1 MVPNLKNSY
10 DMTNDIQARNDYRE
24 KKQQRLE
31 EIKNER
37 KEAGVGQQIFE
48 KEMFNQLQAIT
59 NAGVWTFDTQ
69 AMTFYVSAGIY
80 RVYGLPQD
88 QPVKYEDF
96 LFNYV
101 VPEDTWVVEKVRQ
114 GVMASKQ
121 QVTCDFRI
129 IRQNDR
135 KIRWV
140 HTSIF
145 PILDDKGNIIAMTGV
160 TMDTTDHK
168 KKEFEKSLEELN
180 SMGEMLNLLGHHW
193 KQPLQIITLKAANL
207 AVSHELKEE
216 VDSSLLDA
224 LNDIQESARDLSNT
238 IQDYRKIFIT
248 APEEKNRIFDFQQQ
262 IQKQFMDHQEIMD
275 REEIKYYIQSPHDL
289 DEFSTPHTRSIQ
301 RIFTELLDN
310 AIEAIQ
316 RNAKRNKQREEKIIF
331 RVEDYKLGKK
341 IEISDTGGGIADGDF
356 WTVFKPFY
364 STKQDR
370 NNTGLGLFI
379 SKMLTNLHLQ
389 GTLELSN
396 NDIGGV
402 TLRIYIPQ
410 IVELHS

>member
-1 MVPNLKNSY
+1 
-10 DMTNDIQARNDYRE
+10 MTNDIQARDDYRE

-48 KEMFNQLQAIT
+48 KEMFNQLQAMT

-275 REEIKYYIQSPHDL
+275 QEEIKYYIQAPHDL
-289 DEFSTPHTRSIQ
+289 DDFSTPHTRSIQ
-301 RIFTELLDN
+301 RIFAELLDN

-341 IEISDTGGGIADGDF
+341 IEISDTGGGITDGDF

-410 IVELHS
+410 IIELHS

>member
-1 MVPNLKNSY
+1 MVLNLKNSY
-10 DMTNDIQARNDYRE
+10 DMTNDIQARDDYRE

-275 REEIKYYIQSPHDL
+275 QVGIKYYIQAPHDL
-289 DEFSTPHTRSIQ
+289 DDFSTPHTRSIQ
-301 RIFTELLDN
+301 RIFAELLDN

>member
-10 DMTNDIQARNDYRE
+10 DMTNDIQARDDYRE

-114 GVMASKQ
+114 GVMDSKQ

-275 REEIKYYIQSPHDL
+275 REEIKYYIQAPHDL

>member
-1 MVPNLKNSY
+1 MVLNLKNSY
-10 DMTNDIQARNDYRE
+10 DMTNDIQARDDYRE

-48 KEMFNQLQAIT
+48 KEMFNQLQAMT

-262 IQKQFMDHQEIMD
+262 IQKQFMDQQEIMD
-275 REEIKYYIQSPHDL
+275 QEEIKYYIQAPHDL
-289 DEFSTPHTRSIQ
+289 DDFSTPHTRSIQ
-301 RIFTELLDN
+301 RIFAELLDN

>member
-48 KEMFNQLQAIT
+48 KEMFNQLQAMT

-238 IQDYRKIFIT
+238 IQDYRKIFIS

-275 REEIKYYIQSPHDL
+275 REEIKYYIQAPHDL
-289 DEFSTPHTRSIQ
+289 DDFSTPHTRSIQ
-301 RIFTELLDN
+301 RIFAELLDN

>member
-10 DMTNDIQARNDYRE
+10 DMTNDIQARDDYRE

-48 KEMFNQLQAIT
+48 KEMFNQLQAMT

-275 REEIKYYIQSPHDL
+275 QEEIKYYIQAPHDL
-289 DEFSTPHTRSIQ
+289 DDFSTPHTRSIQ
-301 RIFTELLDN
+301 RIFAELLDN

>member
-1 MVPNLKNSY
+1 M
-10 DMTNDIQARNDYRE
+10 
-24 KKQQRLE
+24 
-31 EIKNER
+31 
-37 KEAGVGQQIFE
+37 
-48 KEMFNQLQAIT
+48 
-59 NAGVWTFDTQ
+59 
-69 AMTFYVSAGIY
+69 
-80 RVYGLPQD
+80 
-88 QPVKYEDF
+88 
-96 LFNYV
+96 
-101 VPEDTWVVEKVRQ
+101 PEDTWVVEKVRQ

-248 APEEKNRIFDFQQQ
+248 APEEKN
-262 IQKQFMDHQEIMD
+262 
-275 REEIKYYIQSPHDL
+275 
-289 DEFSTPHTRSIQ
+289 
-301 RIFTELLDN
+301 
-310 AIEAIQ
+310 
-316 RNAKRNKQREEKIIF
+316 
-331 RVEDYKLGKK
+331 
-341 IEISDTGGGIADGDF
+341 
-356 WTVFKPFY
+356 
-364 STKQDR
+364 
-370 NNTGLGLFI
+370 
-379 SKMLTNLHLQ
+379 
-389 GTLELSN
+389 LSL
-396 NDIGGV
+396 IH
-402 TLRIYIPQ
+402 I
-410 IVELHS
+410 

>member
-145 PILDDKGNIIAMTGV
+145 PILDDKGDIIAMTGV

-275 REEIKYYIQSPHDL
+275 REEIKYYIQAPHDL
-289 DEFSTPHTRSIQ
+289 DDFSTPHTRSIQ

>member
-1 MVPNLKNSY
+1 
-10 DMTNDIQARNDYRE
+10 MTTDVQARDDYRE

-48 KEMFNQLQAIT
+48 KEMFNQLQAMT

-145 PILDDKGNIIAMTGV
+145 PILDDEGNIIAMTGV

-275 REEIKYYIQSPHDL
+275 REEIKYYIQAPHDL

-402 TLRIYIPQ
+402 TLTIYIPQ

>member
-1 MVPNLKNSY
+1 
-10 DMTNDIQARNDYRE
+10 MTNDIQARDDYRE

-275 REEIKYYIQSPHDL
+275 QEEIKYYIQAPHDL
-289 DEFSTPHTRSIQ
+289 DDFSTPHTRSIQ
-301 RIFTELLDN
+301 RIFAELLDN

>member
-1 MVPNLKNSY
+1 MVLNLKNSY
-10 DMTNDIQARNDYRE
+10 DMTNDIQARDDYRE

-48 KEMFNQLQAIT
+48 KEMFNQLQAMT

-275 REEIKYYIQSPHDL
+275 REEIKYYIQAPHDL
-289 DEFSTPHTRSIQ
+289 DDFSTPHTRSIQ

>member
-1 MVPNLKNSY
+1 
-10 DMTNDIQARNDYRE
+10 MTNDIQARDDYCE

-48 KEMFNQLQAIT
+48 KEMFNQLQAMT

-101 VPEDTWVVEKVRQ
+101 VPEDTWVVEKIRQ
-114 GVMASKQ
+114 DVMSNKQ

-275 REEIKYYIQSPHDL
+275 QEEIKYYIQAPHDL
-289 DEFSTPHTRSIQ
+289 DDFSTPHTRSIQ

>member
-10 DMTNDIQARNDYRE
+10 DMTNDIQARDDYRE

-48 KEMFNQLQAIT
+48 KEMFNQLQAMT

-135 KIRWV
+135 EIRWV

-275 REEIKYYIQSPHDL
+275 QEEIKYYIQTPHDL
-289 DEFSTPHTRSIQ
+289 DDFSTPHTRSIQ

>member
-275 REEIKYYIQSPHDL
+275 REEIKYYIQAPHDL
-289 DEFSTPHTRSIQ
+289 DDFSTPHTRSIQ

>member
-10 DMTNDIQARNDYRE
+10 DMTNDIQARDDYRE

-69 AMTFYVSAGIY
+69 SMTFYVSAGIY

-275 REEIKYYIQSPHDL
+275 REEIKYYIQAPHDL
-289 DEFSTPHTRSIQ
+289 DDFSTPHTRSIQ
-301 RIFTELLDN
+301 RIFAELLDN

>member
-1 MVPNLKNSY
+1 
-10 DMTNDIQARNDYRE
+10 MTTDVQARDDYRE

-48 KEMFNQLQAIT
+48 KEMFNQLQAMT

-80 RVYGLPQD
+80 RVYGVPQD

-262 IQKQFMDHQEIMD
+262 IQKQFMDHQELMD
-275 REEIKYYIQSPHDL
+275 QEEIKYYIQAPHDL
-289 DEFSTPHTRSIQ
+289 DDFSTPHTRSIQ
-301 RIFTELLDN
+301 RIFAELLDN

>member
-10 DMTNDIQARNDYRE
+10 DMTNDIQARDDYRE

-48 KEMFNQLQAIT
+48 KEMFNQLQAMT

-114 GVMASKQ
+114 GVMATKQ

-275 REEIKYYIQSPHDL
+275 REEIKYYIQAPHDL
-289 DEFSTPHTRSIQ
+289 DDFSTPHTRSIQ
-301 RIFTELLDN
+301 RIFAELLDN

>member
-10 DMTNDIQARNDYRE
+10 DMTNDIQARDDYRE

-48 KEMFNQLQAIT
+48 KEMFNQLQAMT

-129 IRQNDR
+129 VRQNDR

-275 REEIKYYIQSPHDL
+275 QEEIKYYIQAPHDL
-289 DEFSTPHTRSIQ
+289 DDFSTPHTRSIQ
-301 RIFTELLDN
+301 RIFAELLDN

>member
-1 MVPNLKNSY
+1 MVLNLKNSY
-10 DMTNDIQARNDYRE
+10 DMTNDIQARDDYRE

-48 KEMFNQLQAIT
+48 KEMFNQLQAMT

-145 PILDDKGNIIAMTGV
+145 PILDDEGNIIAMTGV

-275 REEIKYYIQSPHDL
+275 REEIKYYIQAPHDL
-289 DEFSTPHTRSIQ
+289 DDFSTPHTRSIQ

>member
-48 KEMFNQLQAIT
+48 KEMFNQLQAMT

-275 REEIKYYIQSPHDL
+275 REEIKYYIQAPHDL
-289 DEFSTPHTRSIQ
+289 DDFSTPHTRSIQ

-402 TLRIYIPQ
+402 TLTIYIPQ

>member
-10 DMTNDIQARNDYRE
+10 DMTNDIQARDDYRE

-48 KEMFNQLQAIT
+48 KEMFNQLQAMT

-80 RVYGLPQD
+80 RVYGVPQD

-275 REEIKYYIQSPHDL
+275 QEEIKYYIQAPQDL
-289 DEFSTPHTRSIQ
+289 DDFSTPHTRSIQ
-301 RIFTELLDN
+301 RIFAELLDN

-341 IEISDTGGGIADGDF
+341 IEISDTGGGITDGDF

>member
-1 MVPNLKNSY
+1 
-10 DMTNDIQARNDYRE
+10 MTNDIQARNDYRE

-48 KEMFNQLQAIT
+48 KEMFNQLQAMT

>member
-10 DMTNDIQARNDYRE
+10 DMTNDIQARDDYRE

-48 KEMFNQLQAIT
+48 KEMFNQLQAMT

-114 GVMASKQ
+114 GVTASKQ

-275 REEIKYYIQSPHDL
+275 REEIKYYIQAPHDL
-289 DEFSTPHTRSIQ
+289 DDFSTPHTRSIQ
-301 RIFTELLDN
+301 RIFAELLDN

>member
-1 MVPNLKNSY
+1 
-10 DMTNDIQARNDYRE
+10 MTNDIQARNDYRE

>member
-1 MVPNLKNSY
+1 
-10 DMTNDIQARNDYRE
+10 MTNDIQARDDYRE

-69 AMTFYVSAGIY
+69 SMTFYVSAGIY

-114 GVMASKQ
+114 GVMATKQ

-145 PILDDKGNIIAMTGV
+145 PILDDKGIIIAMTGV

-275 REEIKYYIQSPHDL
+275 REEIKYYIQAPHDL
-289 DEFSTPHTRSIQ
+289 DDFSTPHTRSIQ

>member
-10 DMTNDIQARNDYRE
+10 DMTNDIQARDDYRE

-48 KEMFNQLQAIT
+48 KEMFNQLQAMT

-145 PILDDKGNIIAMTGV
+145 PILDDEGNIIAMTGV

-262 IQKQFMDHQEIMD
+262 IQKQFMDHQEIMGKED
-275 REEIKYYIQSPHDL
+275 IKYYIQIPHDL
-289 DEFSTPHTRSIQ
+289 DDFSTPHTRSIQ
-301 RIFTELLDN
+301 RIFAELLDN

>member
-1 MVPNLKNSY
+1 
-10 DMTNDIQARNDYRE
+10 MTNDIQARDDYRE

-48 KEMFNQLQAIT
+48 KEMFNQLQAMT

-275 REEIKYYIQSPHDL
+275 QEEIKYYIQAPHDL
-289 DEFSTPHTRSIQ
+289 DDFSTPHTRSIQ
-301 RIFTELLDN
+301 RIFAELLDN

>member
-10 DMTNDIQARNDYRE
+10 DMTNDIQARDDYRE

-48 KEMFNQLQAIT
+48 KEMFNQLQAMT

-114 GVMASKQ
+114 GVMATKQ

-275 REEIKYYIQSPHDL
+275 REEIKYYIQAPHDL
-289 DEFSTPHTRSIQ
+289 DDFSTPHTRSIQ
-301 RIFTELLDN
+301 RIFAELLDN

-389 GTLELSN
+389 GTLELIN

-402 TLRIYIPQ
+402 TLTIYIPQ

>member
-1 MVPNLKNSY
+1 
-10 DMTNDIQARNDYRE
+10 MTNDIQARDDYRE

-48 KEMFNQLQAIT
+48 KEMFNQLQAMT

-275 REEIKYYIQSPHDL
+275 QEEIKYYIQAPHDL
-289 DEFSTPHTRSIQ
+289 DDFSTPHTRSIQ

-341 IEISDTGGGIADGDF
+341 IEISDTGGGITDGDF

-410 IVELHS
+410 IIELHS

>member
-1 MVPNLKNSY
+1 
-10 DMTNDIQARNDYRE
+10 MTPDFQARDDSRE

-48 KEMFNQLQAIT
+48 KEMFNQLQAMT

-69 AMTFYVSAGIY
+69 AMTFYVSAGIH

-114 GVMASKQ
+114 GVMTSKQ

-145 PILDDKGNIIAMTGV
+145 PILDDEGNIIAMTGV

-168 KKEFEKSLEELN
+168 MKEFEKSLEELN

-216 VDSSLLDA
+216 VDFSLLDA

-248 APEEKNRIFDFQQQ
+248 ATEEKNRIFDFQQQ

-275 REEIKYYIQSPHDL
+275 QEGIKYYILAPHDL
-289 DEFSTPHTRSIQ
+289 DDFSTPHTRSIQ
-301 RIFTELLDN
+301 RIFAELLDN

-341 IEISDTGGGIADGDF
+341 IEILDTGGGIKDGDF

-402 TLRIYIPQ
+402 TLTIYIPQ
-410 IVELHS
+410 LVELHS

>member
-10 DMTNDIQARNDYRE
+10 DMTNDIQARDDYRE

-48 KEMFNQLQAIT
+48 KEMFNQLQAMT

-69 AMTFYVSAGIY
+69 SMTFYVSAGIY

-275 REEIKYYIQSPHDL
+275 REEIKYYIQAPHDL
-289 DEFSTPHTRSIQ
+289 DDFSTPHTRSIQ

-316 RNAKRNKQREEKIIF
+316 RNTKRNKQREEKIIF

>member
-10 DMTNDIQARNDYRE
+10 DMTNDIQARDDYRE

-48 KEMFNQLQAIT
+48 KEMFNQLQAMT

-275 REEIKYYIQSPHDL
+275 QEGIKYYIQAPHDL
-289 DEFSTPHTRSIQ
+289 DDFSTPHTRSIQ

>member
-1 MVPNLKNSY
+1 MVLNLKNSY
-10 DMTNDIQARNDYRE
+10 DMTNDIQARDDYRE

-114 GVMASKQ
+114 GVMATKQ

-275 REEIKYYIQSPHDL
+275 REEIKYYIQAPHDL
-289 DEFSTPHTRSIQ
+289 DDFSTPHTRSIQ

-341 IEISDTGGGIADGDF
+341 IEISDTGGGIANGDF

-410 IVELHS
+410 IVELH

>member
-10 DMTNDIQARNDYRE
+10 DMTNDIQARDDYRE

-48 KEMFNQLQAIT
+48 KEMFNQLQAMT

-262 IQKQFMDHQEIMD
+262 IQKQIMDHQEIMD
-275 REEIKYYIQSPHDL
+275 QEEIKYYIQAPQDL
-289 DEFSTPHTRSIQ
+289 DDFSTPHTRSIQ
-301 RIFTELLDN
+301 RIFAELLDN

-341 IEISDTGGGIADGDF
+341 IEISDTGGGITDGDY

>member
-10 DMTNDIQARNDYRE
+10 DMTNDIQARDDYRE

-48 KEMFNQLQAIT
+48 KEMFNQLQAMT

-129 IRQNDR
+129 VRQNDR

-275 REEIKYYIQSPHDL
+275 REEIKYYIQAPHDL
-289 DEFSTPHTRSIQ
+289 DDFSTPHTRSIQ
-301 RIFTELLDN
+301 RIFAELLDN